1 MKECTKERRNIRY
14 KEGYKLNTKAV
25 AKLLGI
31 STSTVQRWVKQ
42 LNLEM
47 ERNELGHF
55 VFSENDIELLKQVK
69 QQLHEGVLL
78 QDISIHL
85 PKRTGIVKETQ
96 ADETIDELTHKV
108 KSLEIS
114 LNQKA
119 DAVVSYQ
126 ILQHRREM
134 EELQEQISL
143 LTERVKQLEILL
155 KEKTEIAASSESV
168 GAKSR
173 KKKSFFKFIF
183 GN

>member
-1 MKECTKERRNIRY
+1 M
-14 KEGYKLNTKAV
+14 NTKAV

-55 VFSENDIELLKQVK
+55 VFSENDIELLKKVK

-85 PKRTGIVKETQ
+85 PKRTGIVKETP
-96 ADETIDELTHKV
+96 ADEIIDELMQKV
-108 KSLEIS
+108 KDLEIGI
-114 LNQKA
+114 NQKA

-143 LTERVKQLEILL
+143 LTKRVKQLEILL

-168 GAKSR
+168 GEKPR
-173 KKKSFFKFIF
+173 KKKNFFGFIF